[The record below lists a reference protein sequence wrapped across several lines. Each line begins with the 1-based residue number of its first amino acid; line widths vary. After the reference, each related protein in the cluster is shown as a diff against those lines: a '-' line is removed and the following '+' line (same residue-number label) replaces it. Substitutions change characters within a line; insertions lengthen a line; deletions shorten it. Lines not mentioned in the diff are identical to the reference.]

1 MFILHENY
9 QFAKNLDNSPI
20 SERDVLKVQ
29 ADVIIKL
36 AILNRSYDSR
46 IGIWQDNSYKQQ
58 TTI

>member
-9 QFAKNLDNSPI
+9 QFPKNLDNSPI

-58 TTI
+58 KTI